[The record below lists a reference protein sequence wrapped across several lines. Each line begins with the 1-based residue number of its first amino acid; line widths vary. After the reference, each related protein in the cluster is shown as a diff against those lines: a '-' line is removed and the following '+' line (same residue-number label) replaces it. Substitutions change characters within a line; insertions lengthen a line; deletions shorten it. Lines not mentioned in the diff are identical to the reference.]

1 MSYGN
6 GRLPAS
12 ALTAI
17 PGGHLRKGTPAR
29 SWLAMRYYI
38 GRKTGTWLIPSGPMS
53 SYRTIQQQQEL
64 WRRYTNGTGA
74 LAARPG
80 TSNHGSATSA
90 AVDVPTPA
98 MQAAVRKYGHL
109 FGWGIAGGK
118 IPSDAMSEPWHCR
131 LSSERM
137 TPRATLWY
145 ARYKLAKQGKR

>member
-1 MSYGN
+1 MPYAN

-17 PGGHLRKGTPAR
+17 PGGRLRKGTPAR

-74 LAARPG
+74 IAARPG

-90 AVDVPTPA
+90 AVDIPTPA
-98 MQAAVRKYGHL
+98 MQAAVRQYGYL
-109 FGWGIAGGK
+109 FGWGILGGR
-118 IPSDAMSEPWHCR
+118 IPSDSTSEAWHCR
-131 LSSERM
+131 LNVQRL
-137 TPRATLWY
+137 TPRARLWY
-145 ARYKLAKQGKR
+145 WRYRVVKRSKR